1 MTSRQL
7 KRKIIL
13 AFKMRYGDKC
23 EEKDVKMKNV
33 NPGVMN
39 LINNANFLL
48 NVGA

>member
-1 MTSRQL
+1 
-7 KRKIIL
+7 
-13 AFKMRYGDKC
+13 MRYGDKC

-48 NVGA
+48 NVGLNTQLLIIKTPNFRV